1 MARGHFVMADAW
13 RGALVVGAL
22 DQIDSFV
29 PSVALERNSSGI
41 AIAPMISE
49 CAFISLG
56 PMGQAGADTR

>member
-1 MARGHFVMADAW
+1 M
-13 RGALVVGAL
+13 VGAL

-49 CAFISLG
+49 CGFISLG